1 MSWRARWSSA
11 RRARRKRMFISHFN
25 DAVFLAKLIDFIIF
39 ITAIVWVYNRYVQP
53 ALVRYQESQNRIVA
67 DAVAYRDRSD
77 GAVAAANT
85 AIDQAKL
92 DAGRM
97 VNVGDAQ
104 AARLIEAEIAAAKE
118 HAQRIGM
125 HASGELERERYRVR
139 RELLEET
146 VESAHTKAQELAKQE
161 IDTHKQW
168 SLVERLI
175 QDQESIAQRYSEA
188 LFGLAKDGN
197 LVEPVTNE
205 LDRFVDML
213 ARNSDLAD
221 FYNSPVVDRDEKI
234 KLLVSVLDG
243 RLHELTLNFIVLL
256 VRKRRENIVTIVA
269 RQMHQL
275 LDRQA
280 GRAVAA
286 IATPL
291 PLEHSQLQELAQ
303 RLGAVYDA
311 TVIPETKISPEL
323 LGGLVVQVGDR
334 YVDASVSGKL
344 EELRRHLLESADTW
358 ATTSPNGQP

>member
-1 MSWRARWSSA
+1 
-11 RRARRKRMFISHFN
+11 
-25 DAVFLAKLIDFIIF
+25 VFK
-39 ITAIVWVYNRYVQP
+39 
-53 ALVRYQESQNRIVA
+53 
-67 DAVAYRDRSD
+67 
-77 GAVAAANT
+77 
-85 AIDQAKL
+85 
-92 DAGRM
+92 
-97 VNVGDAQ
+97 
-104 AARLIEAEIAAAKE
+104 
-118 HAQRIGM
+118 
-125 HASGELERERYRVR
+125 
-139 RELLEET
+139 
-146 VESAHTKAQELAKQE
+146 
-161 IDTHKQW
+161 
-168 SLVERLI
+168 
-175 QDQESIAQRYSEA
+175 ESIAQRYSEA

-205 LDRFVDML
+205 LDGFVDML

-234 KLLVSVLDG
+234 KLLVSVLGG

-275 LDRQA
+275 LDREA
-280 GRAVAA
+280 GREVAA

-291 PLEHSQLQELAQ
+291 PLEHSQLRELAQ

-311 TVIPETKISPEL
+311 AIIPETKISPEL